1 MSQEAEIEPHRS
13 SPQRTGAPIIWWALG
28 GAWLGLF
35 ALDSALT
42 GSGLGPSGRLD
53 GQLSIALILLGPLL
67 PSLFFDADGR
77 EYSSKGMWTAARRH
91 WSGVVGIL
99 LMLSGVGLLVAN
111 LVLEP
116 ETVRPSDWA
125 FAVVAFLLMPPISI
139 FRITGPRARFRFG
152 ALIALGVVA
161 AVLIGGGL
169 LYGSRL
175 QWAYAQLNFLM
186 IGAIA
191 VLALLAFGV
200 LRLMDWMI
208 ARSERSADQR

>member
-1 MSQEAEIEPHRS
+1 MAHEAEVEPHKS
-13 SPQRTGAPIIWWALG
+13 SPQRTGAPIIWWALV

-42 GSGLGPSGRLD
+42 GGGVGPSGSWM
-53 GQLSIALILLGPLL
+53 QLSIALILLGPFL
-67 PSLFFDADGR
+67 PSLFFDADGQ
-77 EYSSKGMWTAARRH
+77 EFSPKGMWTAARRH
-91 WSGVVGIL
+91 WSGVVGIFL
-99 LMLSGVGLLVAN
+99 LLSGVGLMVAN

-125 FAVVAFLLMPPISI
+125 FAVVFLLMPLISI
-139 FRITGPRARFRFG
+139 FGITGPRVRFRFG
-152 ALIALGVVA
+152 ALIAIGVVA
-161 AVLIGGGL
+161 AVLIGGSF

-175 QWAYAQLNFLM
+175 QWAYAQLNFLLL
-186 IGAIA
+186 GGIA

-208 ARSERSADQR
+208 ARSERSANHR